1 MLVLEGRAYIRGGFE
16 HCAIGIDDGRISSI
30 RKTLRGDDNVDYG
43 EFLILPGG
51 IDLHV
56 HFREPGLT
64 HKEDFG
70 TGTTSAAMG
79 GITTVFDMP
88 NTMPPT
94 TTLYEYEQK
103 VKMAAGKA
111 FIDFGLYA
119 ALMNARE
126 TSRLAGAGA
135 SFKLYMAQTTGGLD
149 VPTDDIPGLLKEL
162 PAEYPPVVVHA
173 ENPAKFKTTESR
185 TLNEHNLARPV
196 EAESSSID
204 SLKAIGRNF
213 HITHVTSEESLKSVS
228 SSGFTS
234 DATPHH
240 LLLDCAKPLG
250 QLGKVNPPL
259 RQPSEREAVW
269 NAFAGGRIDILAS
282 DHAPHTEE
290 EKSVN
295 FADAPSGMPGVETML
310 PLMLRKVRSSDLR
323 IERLINAVAERPAG
337 LMGLNKGSI
346 EVGRDADLVVVDS
359 HSVTKVRGKNLHS
372 KCGWTAFEGWEAIFP
387 LAVYQRGNLIVDK
400 GEVAGD
406 TIGEYVEAKV
416 PAKRTEPAKKPKF
429 GAARQ
434 REPSK

>member
-1 MLVLEGRAYIRGGFE
+1 MLVLEGRGFIRGGFE
-16 HCAIGIDDGRISSI
+16 HCSIGIEDGRISSI
-30 RKTLRGDDNVDYG
+30 KKTLHGDDNVDYG

-64 HKEDFG
+64 HKEDFR

-94 TTLYEYEQK
+94 TTLREYEQK
-103 VKMAAGKA
+103 VEMAGRKA
-111 FIDFGLYA
+111 CVDFGLYA
-119 ALMNARE
+119 ALSKARE
-126 TSRLAGAGA
+126 TSRLAGVRAP
-135 SFKLYMAQTTGGLD
+135 FKLYMAQTTGGLD
-149 VPTDDIPGLLKEL
+149 VPADDVPGLLKDL
-162 PAEYPPVVVHA
+162 PPVYPPVVVHA
-173 ENPAKFKTTESR
+173 ENPAKFKATNAR
-185 TLNEHNLARPV
+185 TLREHDLARPV

-204 SLKAIGRNF
+204 LLKAMRRNF
-213 HITHVTSEESLKSVS
+213 HITHVTSEESLESVS

-234 DATPHH
+234 DVTPHH
-240 LLLDCAKPLG
+240 LLLDCTRPLG

-269 NAFAGGRIDILAS
+269 NAFAGGRIGILAS

-295 FADAPSGMPGVETML
+295 FADAPSGLPGVETMI
-310 PLMLRKVRSSDLR
+310 PLMLRKVRSSDLQLD
-323 IERLINAVAERPAG
+323 RLINAVAERPAE
-337 LMGLNKGSI
+337 LMGLNKGFI

-359 HSVTKVRGKNLHS
+359 HSVTKVRGEKLHS

-387 LAVYQRGNLIVDK
+387 LAVYLRGNLTVDK
-400 GEVAGD
+400 GEVAED
-406 TIGEYVEAKV
+406 SIGEHVEAKV
-416 PAKRTEPAKKPKF
+416 PAKRPEPAKKPGF
-429 GAARQ
+429 GVALQQEAPR
-434 REPSK
+434 